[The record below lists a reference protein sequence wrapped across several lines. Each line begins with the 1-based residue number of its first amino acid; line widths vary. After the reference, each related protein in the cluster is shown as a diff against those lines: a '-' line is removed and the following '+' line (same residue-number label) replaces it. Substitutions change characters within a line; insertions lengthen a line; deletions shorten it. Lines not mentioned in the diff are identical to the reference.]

1 MGSLAITSFWAFNN
15 GLKFNWISWRTGRK
29 SRNCKAMLKMY
40 FCMLGIH
47 PRYLPIWMVNWIL
60 SSELCSPWSV
70 HPPTVCH
77 PQKSLQWFVQWK
89 RINGFEIQCPKWTM
103 LFELINSLKTWLK
116 TSLNV
121 PLEITFIMS
130 ESPTPL
136 DLWPWKE
143 MTWFWLL
150 LEAASLTWPIFM
162 IWFCY
167 RWWKVLLLLLLRAVD
182 LGNGWV
188 PIQLRLSFTDF
199 ISLSQHFNLTPGP
212 PTYPID

>member
-1 MGSLAITSFWAFNN
+1 MGSLVTTSFWAFNN

-60 SSELCSPWSV
+60 SSELCSPWPV

-103 LFELINSLKTWLK
+103 LFELINSLKIWLK

-150 LEAASLTWPIFM
+150 LEAASLTWPIF
-162 IWFCY
+162 IGEFLIPSFKKFNITATKY
-167 RWWKVLLLLLLRAVD
+167 FVVTQP
-182 LGNGWV
+182 
-188 PIQLRLSFTDF
+188 PISFRKLRLIALLVLRSWQALK
-199 ISLSQHFNLTPGP
+199 IRPS
-212 PTYPID
+212 IAK